1 MDDVRGLV
9 QADAEKKK
17 KGDEMSDQSDYT
29 ELPPPSLEEVR
40 QHLIEQI
47 NEGERTVE
55 ELSDEEL
62 EIVTGG
68 IGLGFLKTVN
78 KAMEKHNVWNYA
90 TGAAIALS
98 LPPL

>member
-1 MDDVRGLV
+1 
-9 QADAEKKK
+9 
-17 KGDEMSDQSDYT
+17 
-29 ELPPPSLEEVR
+29 
-40 QHLIEQI
+40 
-47 NEGERTVE
+47 
-55 ELSDEEL
+55 
-62 EIVTGG
+62 VTGG